1 MENKPE
7 NDKLKQVSFPR
18 DVEPATSPDLIFF
31 FSEQL
36 LWQTL
41 LADAFLWMQTRT
53 KWKSLLSLPLL
64 LWWRSVH
71 RTILVSME

>member
-1 MENKPE
+1 MSSQTHKQKRKDGKMENKSE

-31 FSEQL
+31 LLISEQL

-41 LADAFLWMQTRT
+41 LAAAFFWMQTQT
-53 KWKSLLSLPLL
+53 
-64 LWWRSVH
+64 
-71 RTILVSME
+71 

>member
-1 MENKPE
+1 MFTFGDESSQTQKQKRKDGKMENKSE
-7 NDKLKQVSFPR
+7 NDKLKQVSFLR
-18 DVEPATSPDLIFF
+18 DVEQATSPDLIFF

-53 KWKSLLSLPLL
+53 
-64 LWWRSVH
+64 
-71 RTILVSME
+71 